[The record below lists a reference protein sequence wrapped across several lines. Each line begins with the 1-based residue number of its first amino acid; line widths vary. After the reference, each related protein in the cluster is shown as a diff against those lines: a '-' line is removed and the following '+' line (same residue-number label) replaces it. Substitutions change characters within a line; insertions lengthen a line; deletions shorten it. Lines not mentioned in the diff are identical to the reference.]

1 MTSPPD
7 PFIPVEPTIKRRLL
21 TPRYRRLLH
30 EQIDRAINLRNRL
43 FTSPNNPLPDC
54 LIIGAKRAGTTW
66 LYYNMIHHPQI
77 AAAARKEV
85 HYFDL
90 NHHLGPNWYR
100 SFFKPAK
107 PGAPALNIEAS
118 PYYLFHPA
126 VPARVKALL
135 PDARFIALLRDPVE
149 RAWSEYMHSRQRGL
163 EPLEFSEA
171 LEAEA
176 SRLRG
181 EEDRILANPRYLS
194 HAHRYQA
201 YQTRGIYSRQ
211 LARWFEHFPRDRF
224 LILQAEDMQRNPL
237 EMFGRVVDF
246 LGLPNTTAMKP
257 HWQNSTRGKPEM
269 QASDRD
275 RLRRFF
281 EPANAELR
289 AIASQ
294 EFTWGLSD

>member
-1 MTSPPD
+1 MASLPD
-7 PFIPVEPTIKRRLL
+7 TIEPFGPSKRRRLL

-30 EQIDRAINLRNRL
+30 EQLDRMSNLKRRL
-43 FTSPNNPLPDC
+43 FTSPDNPLPDC
-54 LIIGAKRAGTTW
+54 LLIGAKRAGTSS
-66 LYYNMIHHPQI
+66 LYQNMIQHPRI
-77 AAAARKEV
+77 NAAGRKEV

-100 SFFKPAK
+100 SFFAPPT
-107 PGAPALNIEAS
+107 PGEPTLNVDAT

-163 EPLEFSEA
+163 ETLGFSEA
-171 LEAEA
+171 IEAEG

-181 EEDRILANPRYLS
+181 EEERILADPRYLS

-201 YQTRGIYSRQ
+201 YQARGLYARQ

-224 LILQAEDMQRNPL
+224 LLLQAEDLQRNPA
-237 EMFGRVVDF
+237 EMFGRVVEF
-246 LGLPNTTAMKP
+246 LGLPNTTSIKP
-257 HWQNSTRGKPEM
+257 HWQNSTRGKSDMP
-269 QASDRD
+269 AADRD

-289 AIASQ
+289 AIAGL
-294 EFTWGLSD
+294 EFDWN